1 MRTSRILKSYEL
13 FEPFFIISQV
23 DKAMKGKV
31 ERVKSHC
38 KARQGRESGE
48 CASASARNVFV
59 NIVMIM

>member
-1 MRTSRILKSYEL
+1 MIFMRTSRILKSYEL

-31 ERVKSHC
+31 ERVESHC

-48 CASASARNVFV
+48 SL
-59 NIVMIM
+59 